1 MEKQQLEKGSA
12 VYGVFSA
19 FASDRELGESSIR
32 PQYPG
37 VAFNARNIV
46 LAAIPAMVATLTA
59 LFSNPRYR

>member
-32 PQYPG
+32 PQYPRCCFQWAQHCIASDPG
-37 VAFNARNIV
+37 DGGNADGAF
-46 LAAIPAMVATLTA
+46 
-59 LFSNPRYR
+59 